1 MPVNFEVKG
10 MLAKLLA
17 TEDLVVEHKNVET
30 ACFNVHTRVLT
41 LPMWE
46 KASNT
51 VYDMLVA
58 HEVSHAL
65 YTPNE
70 DWTEKVKVPPA
81 VVNVVEDARVEKLIK
96 RRYMGLA
103 KTFYSAYGELNRD
116 DFFSLADENL
126 SKLNLADRVNLYFKI
141 GNFIDV
147 PFNQEELEIVKL
159 VGNTETF
166 DDVLEASLIL
176 YKYCTEENQTQK
188 VDMPELNSHQSG
200 SVGEGGEGENNG
212 GMEEPISSEQS
223 DDTEGN
229 QSESAPEEGEQSTGT
244 NDKSQPNCSPQG
256 GVGSTSKDFDVQTM
270 KSFEDSVKDLIR
282 NSVSDT
288 VYVEVPKVNL
298 DTAIVKNKDLFEY
311 IDDFWSPY
319 AEEPT
324 TFAYVDADYQKFKK
338 SAQKEVNYLVKEFE
352 CRKAADSYAR
362 ATTSRTGVLDCSK
375 LHTYKYQEDLFKKVT
390 TLSEG
395 KNHGLIFMLDWS
407 GSMAEVIK
415 DTIKQL
421 YNLVWFCKKVNIPF
435 EVYAFT
441 DSFGQV
447 ILKGENGYP
456 LPPAE
461 HTKPKENE
469 IVIGN
474 WFGLMNLFTS
484 SVRGPELEDQMK
496 KIYRIV
502 DSFKSYGAYSIP
514 PKMTLS
520 GTPLNEA
527 VITLHQ
533 ILPKFKKD
541 HNLQKVH
548 CVCLTDG
555 EGSAMGRYR
564 MVKRNWEKE
573 PRLGTAYIDS
583 TAYLRDRKTG
593 FVYKFGQQGKTVTDV
608 LLQNLRDKFPS
619 VSFIGMRILSSRDV
633 GHFVRMYCGYYG
645 NLYEETMSTWKKE
658 KSFSLKNSGYHSYFG
673 LSSNALNNSTEF
685 KVEEDATKAKIKS
698 AFVKSLNSKKMNKKV
713 LSEFISLVA

>member
-1 MPVNFEVKG
+1 MPLNFEVKG

-17 TEDLVVEHKNVET
+17 TEDLVVEHKNVQT

-41 LPMWE
+41 LPMWQ

-65 YTPNE
+65 YTPDE
-70 DWTEKVKVPPA
+70 DWNKKVKVPQA

-103 KTFYSAYGELNRD
+103 KTFYNAYSELNRD

-126 SKLNLADRVNLYFKI
+126 SKLNLADRVNLHFKI
-141 GNFIDV
+141 GNFTNI

-166 DDVLEASLIL
+166 DDALEVSEIL
-176 YKYCTEENQTQK
+176 YKYCTQKEQTQK
-188 VDMPELNSHQSG
+188 VDMPELNSHQSCSVDEG
-200 SVGEGGEGENNG
+200 SDDENTG
-212 GMEEPISSEQS
+212 GMEDPISSEQL

-229 QSESAPEEGEQSTGT
+229 QSESAPDEGEQSTGK

-256 GVGSTSKDFDVQTM
+256 GVGSTFDEVDVKTM

-282 NSVSDT
+282 NTGSDT

-298 DTAIVKNKDLFEY
+298 DTVIVKNKDLFEY
-311 IDDFWSPY
+311 VDDFWS
-319 AEEPT
+319 AHSQEPN
-324 TFAYVDADYQKFKK
+324 TFTYVDHDYQKFKK

-375 LHTYKYQEDLFKKVT
+375 LHTYKYQEDLFMKVT
-390 TLSEG
+390 TFSEG

-407 GSMAEVIK
+407 GSMCEVMK

-441 DSFGQV
+441 DSFGPA
-447 ILKGENGYP
+447 ILSDKYGVP

-461 HTKPKENE
+461 HTERKENE
-469 IVIGN
+469 LVVGN
-474 WFGLMNLFTS
+474 WFRLMNLFTS

-502 DSFKSYGAYSIP
+502 DSFRSYGSYPIP
-514 PKMTLS
+514 PKMGLS

-564 MVKRNWEKE
+564 MVKRDWEVE
-573 PRLGTAYIDS
+573 YRIGTAYIDPS
-583 TAYLRDRKTG
+583 AYLRDRKTG
-593 FVYKFGQQGKTVTDV
+593 FVYKFGQEGKTFTDI
-608 LLQNLRDKFPS
+608 LLLNLRDKFPS
-619 VSFIGMRILSSRDV
+619 VSFIGMRILTSREA
-633 GHFVRMYCGYYG
+633 GYFIKMYCDYPSD
-645 NLYEETMSTWKKE
+645 LFDKVMSAWKRE

-673 LSSNALNNSTEF
+673 ISSNALNTSTEF
-685 KVEEDATKAKIKS
+685 KVEEDSTKAKIKT
-698 AFVKSLNSKKMNKKV
+698 AFVKSLNSKKMNKKI

>member
-1 MPVNFEVKG
+1 MTVNYEIKG
-10 MLAKLLA
+10 MLAKLLSQ
-17 TEDLVVEHKNVET
+17 EDIIVEHKNVQT
-30 ACFNVHTRVLT
+30 ACFNVHTRCLT
-41 LPMWE
+41 LPMWD
-46 KASNT
+46 ASNT
-51 VYDMLVA
+51 VVDLLIA
-58 HEVSHAL
+58 HECGHSIF
-65 YTPNE
+65 TDDI

-81 VVNVVEDARVEKLIK
+81 VVNVVEDVRVEKLMK
-96 RRYMGLA
+96 RKYMGLA
-103 KTFYSAYGELNRD
+103 KTFFNGYKELNEK

-126 SKLNLADRVNLYFKI
+126 SKLNLADRVNLHFKI

-166 DDVLEASLIL
+166 DDVLEASEIL
-176 YKYCTEENQTQK
+176 YKYCTQEEQTQK
-188 VDMPELNSHQSG
+188 VNFPELNSHQSG
-200 SVGEGGEGENNG
+200 SVGEGGDGENTG

-229 QSESAPEEGEQSTGT
+229 QSESAPDEGQQSTGT
-244 NDKSQPNCSPQG
+244 NDKSQPNSSSKG
-256 GVGSTSKDFDVQTM
+256 SVGSTSPNIEVQTM

-282 NSVSDT
+282 NTGSDT

-298 DTAIVKNKDLFEY
+298 DTAIIKNKDLFEY
-311 IDDFWSPY
+311 IDDFWSAY
-319 AEEPT
+319 SQEPD
-324 TFAYVDADYQKFKK
+324 TFNNVDADYQKFKK

-407 GSMAEVIK
+407 GSMSEVMK

-421 YNLVWFCKKVNIPF
+421 YNLIWFCKKVNIPF

-441 DSFGQV
+441 DGFGQL
-447 ILKGENGYP
+447 ILPGENGYP

-461 HTKPKENE
+461 HTIPKENE

-474 WFGLMNLFTS
+474 WFSLMNLFTS

-514 PKMTLS
+514 PKMCLS

-541 HNLQKVH
+541 NNLQKVH

-555 EGSAMGRYR
+555 EGSPVGRYR

-583 TAYLRDRKTG
+583 TSYLRDRKTG
-593 FVYKFGQQGKTVTDV
+593 FVYKFGQEGKTFTDI

-633 GHFVRMYCGYYG
+633 GHFIRLYCGYYG
-645 NLYEETMSTWKKE
+645 NLYEKTMNAWKKE

-673 LSSNALNNSTEF
+673 LSSNALNTSTEF
-685 KVEEDATKAKIKS
+685 KVEEDATKAKIKT

-713 LSEFISLVA
+713 LSEFIELVA